1 MTRCPDLKHAFK
13 RAIWPHL
20 PLFGGASVA
29 ATLLIP
35 PGPWK
40 WIPAAVMVAQAIR
53 GELDDYRQG
62 EDSACKAVIDGLTQ
76 SLPAVIAALL

>member
-1 MTRCPDLKHAFK
+1 
-13 RAIWPHL
+13 
-20 PLFGGASVA
+20 
-29 ATLLIP
+29 
-35 PGPWK
+35 
-40 WIPAAVMVAQAIR
+40 MVAQAIR